1 MNDTSSF
8 TSYDVKEEEN
18 SENPKISEEIE
29 EIKKILKNNFGN
41 FQEVKIFCKTC
52 KKTPIMRFD
61 NFYKVNVSCTCGEKS
76 FYMEEA
82 FDKLFYDNSQNNLN
96 KDLSLN
102 SINLSINEKE
112 NKSYFLCTKHGKKF
126 KFYCKMHEENLC
138 DYCKNFHKCKE
149 KDANNFEVFE
159 RLQPKLLGA
168 INYILMCFKLR
179 NLEYIENPNDF
190 NIKELNDDFIDKK
203 DIKNLIS
210 ILIFEY
216 FSTPN
221 YRIIENINNFKNF
234 LESKNKIEIH
244 HETEYEENKNNLNK
258 IIKIIIPPF
267 PASNFNID
275 ILKDD
280 LPNLE
285 EMNLKNNNIK
295 SIKALGKIKL
305 PKLKNLNLTL
315 NFLKDDDIEIIRNLN
330 FPNLEDLYLSN
341 NNFTDYAIFEAIE
354 HFKNLK
360 IFNISSNAFKFR
372 EKDEYKVEYNFET
385 LEKFYL
391 SNGVLSEENIIKVL
405 EKFKFKNLITLD
417 LSSNNLRTL
426 NFYKLFEG
434 LPLENL
440 FLNNNEIEDSELIEK
455 LLSIKSLKNIG
466 IQFNLIKDHIYI
478 KRAIEKNK
486 KLDILGNNINLTG
499 LLSMINVIDSELTDA
514 FKKSCKELKKRYEDN
529 IS

>member
-1 MNDTSSF
+1 
-8 TSYDVKEEEN
+8 
-18 SENPKISEEIE
+18 
-29 EIKKILKNNFGN
+29 
-41 FQEVKIFCKTC
+41 
-52 KKTPIMRFD
+52 
-61 NFYKVNVSCTCGEKS
+61 
-76 FYMEEA
+76 
-82 FDKLFYDNSQNNLN
+82 
-96 KDLSLN
+96 
-102 SINLSINEKE
+102 
-112 NKSYFLCTKHGKKF
+112 
-126 KFYCKMHEENLC
+126 
-138 DYCKNFHKCKE
+138 
-149 KDANNFEVFE
+149 
-159 RLQPKLLGA
+159 
-168 INYILMCFKLR
+168 MCFKLR
-179 NLEYIENPNDF
+179 NLEYIENPNVF

-305 PKLKNLNLTL
+305 PKLKSLDLTL
-315 NFLKDDDIEIIRNLN
+315 NFLEDDNIEIIRNLN

-360 IFNISSNAFKFR
+360 KFNISSNAFKFR
-372 EKDEYKVEYNFET
+372 EKDELKVEYNFET
-385 LEKFYL
+385 LKEFYL

-455 LLSIKSLKNIG
+455 LLSTKSLKNIG

-499 LLSMINVIDSELTDA
+499 LLSMINVIDSELTYA
-514 FKKSCKELKKRYEDN
+514 FKKSCKELKKRYEDDM
-529 IS
+529 S